1 MPIVAVPGLKFPV
14 NTETITHRRVLAEHL
29 RFPHP
34 TYASLRSLRA
44 FKPATNEES
53 VVSEES
59 SPNSSLSRFQAA
71 QCVVCWDLCEKCLQ
85 KIHSRDPN
93 YWYFSYES
101 KHDEYIEIVRMVD
114 EIHDS
119 AAASCRFCS
128 VLSQIVS
135 QVPVSVD
142 ISQIRILLRTGN
154 KVELQYGGHH
164 LILYAPQG

>member
-29 RFPHP
+29 RFTHP
-34 TYASLRSLRA
+34 THALLTNLYAY
-44 FKPATNEES
+44 KPAINEES
-53 VVSEES
+53 VVSEET

-71 QCVVCWDLCEKCLQ
+71 QCVVCWDLYEKCLQ

-101 KHDEYIEIVRMVD
+101 KQDKYIEIVRMVD

-119 AAASCRFCS
+119 AAAGCRFCS

-135 QVPVSVD
+135 QVPVSEE
-142 ISQIRILLRTGN
+142 IFQICILLRTGN
-154 KVELQYGGHH
+154 KVELQYGGHR
-164 LILYAPQG
+164 LILYAPEG